1 MGSSCKTKP
10 IRNHIHY
17 NTYLCASTQLEKPIV
32 QQQYSGDE
40 IVYDSVSSCDYEK
53 ERSDTKSI
61 VLRSP
66 DVSLNSQTQNDSP
79 LISKLHITSDDFVKL
94 RNRNYLDF
102 YSNER
107 LLGVGSYGK
116 VYLVRNKLTNQL
128 RAMKQVKK
136 KQSLACRKSLREMEI
151 LEKLDHPFIV
161 KALEVFQDDQNYNM
175 IIEFISGIDLQED
188 ISNAKF
194 TEEKASKII
203 NQLLLAIGYIH
214 HQGVVHRDIKPENIL
229 YQYNNGNDWI
239 KLIDFGIS
247 TKIKKNKKLSSQ
259 LGSMYFMAPEIFQKD
274 YGKQIDI
281 WACGVTLFYM
291 VHKRYPFIGKTDQEM
306 KNAIIS
312 GHFTFDQGISP
323 ELKSLLSKMLQVN
336 PNKRITAQ
344 QALHEDWFAKFNQGF
359 KLNQSVILKLLN
371 YHSTSLFEELIFSL
385 ITYYVQNSD
394 DSGQAI
400 QTFLCLDRDQDGQIS
415 KQELKQTIKSYNL
428 NIENQSK
435 LIDNLFSSLNKQQDD
450 TLTYKEF
457 LAASVA
463 SEKIQTRKC
472 QKLCFQLIDADQ
484 DGKFSESDF
493 CHLMG
498 RKQVNLWHL
507 LNPTDKSY
515 ITEEEFYGM
524 FKQ

>member
-1 MGSSCKTKP
+1 MGSSCKSKP
-10 IRNHIHY
+10 QRNNHIHY
-17 NTYLCASTQLEKPIV
+17 NTQLCTFAQLEKPIV
-32 QQQYSGDE
+32 QQYSEDE
-40 IVYDSVSSCDYEK
+40 IVQGSISSCDYEK
-53 ERSDTKSI
+53 ERSDSKSI

-66 DVSLNSQTQNDSP
+66 DVSLNSPTQNDSAV
-79 LISKLHITSDDFVKL
+79 ISRLHITSDDFVKL
-94 RNRNYLDF
+94 RNQNYLDY
-102 YSNER
+102 YSNEK

-116 VYLVRNKLTNQL
+116 VYLLRNKFTNQL
-128 RAMKQVKK
+128 RAMKQLKK
-136 KQSLACRKSLREMEI
+136 KQSLTSRKSLREMEI
-151 LEKLDHPFIV
+151 LEQLDHPFII
-161 KALEVFQDDQNYNM
+161 KALEVYQDEQNYNM

-188 ISNAKF
+188 ISNGKF
-194 TEEKASKII
+194 PEEKAAKIM
-203 NQLLLAIGYIH
+203 NQLLLTIGYIH

-229 YQYNNGNDWI
+229 YQYNNCYEWI

-274 YGKQIDI
+274 YGKQIDV

-291 VHKRYPFIGKTDQEM
+291 IHKRYPFMGKTDQEM
-306 KNAIIS
+306 RNAITN
-312 GHFTFDQGISP
+312 GHFITDQDISP

-344 QALHEDWFAKFNQGF
+344 QALQEDWFAKFNQGF
-359 KLNQSVILKLLN
+359 QLNQSVIQKLLN

-385 ITYYVQNSD
+385 ITYYGQNSD

-400 QTFLCLDRDQDGQIS
+400 QTFLCLDRDQDGLIS
-415 KQELKQTIKSYNL
+415 KQELKQTIKNYNI

-435 LIDNLFSSLNKQQDD
+435 LIDILFSSLNKSQDD

-493 CHLMG
+493 CRLMG
-498 RKQVNLWHL
+498 RKQINLWHL

>member
-1 MGSSCKTKP
+1 MGSNCKSKP
-10 IRNHIHY
+10 LGNNIDY
-17 NTYLCASTQLEKPIV
+17 NIQLCTTTQLEKPQV
-32 QQQYSGDE
+32 QQQYSEDE
-40 IVYDSVSSCDYEK
+40 IVQDSVSSCDYEK
-53 ERSDTKSI
+53 DRSETKSM

-66 DVSLNSQTQNDSP
+66 DVSLNSPTQNDSVV
-79 LISKLHITSDDFVKL
+79 ISRLHLTSDDFVKV
-94 RNRNYLDF
+94 RNQNYLDY

-116 VYLVRNKLTNQL
+116 VYLVRNKQTNQL
-128 RAMKQVKK
+128 RAMKQLKR
-136 KQSLACRKSLREMEI
+136 KQSLASRQSLREMEI
-151 LEKLDHPFIV
+151 LERLDHPFIV
-161 KALEVFQDDQNYNM
+161 KALEVYQDDQNYNM

-188 ISNAKF
+188 ISNGKF
-194 TEEKASKII
+194 TEEKAAKIM

-214 HQGVVHRDIKPENIL
+214 HQGIVHRDIKPENIL
-229 YQYNNGNDWI
+229 YQYNNQFEWI

-274 YGKQIDI
+274 YGQQIDI

-291 VHKRYPFIGKTDQEM
+291 IHKRYPFMGKTDQDM
-306 KNAIIS
+306 RNAIIN
-312 GHFTFDQGISP
+312 GHFILDQGISQ
-323 ELKSLLSKMLQVN
+323 ELKNLLNKMLQIN
-336 PNKRITAQ
+336 PNKRITAC
-344 QALHEDWFAKFNQGF
+344 QALQEDWFTKFNLGF
-359 KLNQSVILKLLN
+359 QLNQSVIHKLLN
-371 YHSTSLFEELIFSL
+371 YRSTSLFEELIFSL
-385 ITYYVQNSD
+385 ITYYGQNSD

-400 QTFLCLDRDQDGQIS
+400 QTFLCLDRDQDGLIS
-415 KQELKQTIKSYNL
+415 KQELKLTLKNYNI

-435 LIDNLFSSLNKQQDD
+435 LIDNLFSSLNKSQDD

-457 LAASVA
+457 LAASVV
-463 SEKIQTRKC
+463 SDKIQTRKC
-472 QKLCFQLIDADQ
+472 QKFCFQLLDIDQ

-493 CHLMG
+493 CRLMG
-498 RKQVNLWHL
+498 RKQSNLWYL

>member
-1 MGSSCKTKP
+1 MGSSCKSKP
-10 IRNHIHY
+10 MRNHIHY

-32 QQQYSGDE
+32 QQQYSEDE
-40 IVYDSVSSCDYEK
+40 IVQDSVSSCDYEK
-53 ERSDTKSI
+53 ERSDTKSF

-66 DVSLNSQTQNDSP
+66 DVSLNSPTQNNSVV
-79 LISKLHITSDDFVKL
+79 ISKLHITSDDFVKL
-94 RNRNYLDF
+94 RNRNYLDY

-128 RAMKQVKK
+128 RAMKQVKR
-136 KQSLACRKSLREMEI
+136 KQSVASRKCLREMEI

-188 ISNAKF
+188 ISNGKF
-194 TEEKASKII
+194 TEEKAAKIM
-203 NQLLLAIGYIH
+203 NQLLLAISYIH
-214 HQGVVHRDIKPENIL
+214 HQGVVHRDVKPENIL

-247 TKIKKNKKLSSQ
+247 AKIRKNKKLSSQ

-291 VHKRYPFIGKTDQEM
+291 VQKRYPFMGKTDQEM
-306 KNAIIS
+306 KNAIMS
-312 GHFTFDQGISP
+312 GHFTLDQGISP
-323 ELKSLLSKMLQVN
+323 ELKSLLGKMLQVN

-359 KLNQSVILKLLN
+359 QLNQSVIQKLLN
-371 YHSTSLFEELIFSL
+371 YNSTSLFEELIFSL
-385 ITYYVQNSD
+385 ITYYGQNSD
-394 DSGQAI
+394 DSGQAL

-428 NIENQSK
+428 NIENQSR
-435 LIDNLFSSLNKQQDD
+435 LIDNLYSSLNKQQDD

-498 RKQVNLWHL
+498 RKQANLWHL
-507 LNPTDKSY
+507 LNPTVKTY